1 MTLGISLIVLVLLF
15 GLFGSAQSPSSPT
28 QAPENSESTRVS
40 NLMADFPG
48 ADQQSLLV
56 VAAREDGEPL
66 TTSDLDDFQS
76 LVTVTAASS
85 SEPIVSEDRHA
96 AVISTPITVGD
107 NNSQTAETIDA
118 LRADIGTEVPDG
130 LDVWVTGGP
139 AFGADIAASFDGA
152 DFTLLCGHNRD
163 RRDSTHRH
171 LPVPRSL
178 ARAAHGRGAV

>member
-40 NLMADFPG
+40 NLMADFPD

-66 TTSDLDDFQS
+66 TISDLDDFQS

-85 SEPIVSEDRHA
+85 SS
-96 AVISTPITVGD
+96 
-107 NNSQTAETIDA
+107 
-118 LRADIGTEVPDG
+118 
-130 LDVWVTGGP
+130 
-139 AFGADIAASFDGA
+139 
-152 DFTLLCGHNRD
+152 
-163 RRDSTHRH
+163 
-171 LPVPRSL
+171 RS
-178 ARAAHGRGAV
+178 